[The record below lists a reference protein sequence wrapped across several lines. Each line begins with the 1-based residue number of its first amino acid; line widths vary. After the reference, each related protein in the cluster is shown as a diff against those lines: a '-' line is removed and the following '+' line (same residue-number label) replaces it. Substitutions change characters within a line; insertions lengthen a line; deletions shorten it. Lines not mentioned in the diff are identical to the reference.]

1 LADLFKNKYRIPSA
15 RLQTWDY
22 GAAGMYFITICC
34 KNMISYFGNIPKT
47 ANFVNAKMNP
57 TILGEIAESELLK
70 SIEMRKD
77 MNIDIAEYIIM
88 PNHMHAIIT
97 IGQNQYNNAKIAST
111 IAAAANNGGGIAAMA
126 NNGGGIAA
134 ANNRGGIAAA
144 NNGGGIAAASTDA
157 MHRVST
163 DIPAKSPLPK
173 NAFKPQSKN
182 LASILR
188 GYKSAVTT
196 YARKNDL
203 KFEWYIRFHDHIIR
217 SEEEYYRIANYIRKN
232 PETWAKDK
240 FFRG

>member
-1 LADLFKNKYRIPSA
+1 LADLYKNKYRIPSA

-34 KNMISYFGNIPKT
+34 KNMTCYLGNIPKT
-47 ANFVNAKMNP
+47 EDFANAIMNP

-70 SIEMRKD
+70 SIDMRKD

-97 IGQNQYNNAKIAST
+97 IGENQYNNS
-111 IAAAANNGGGIAAMA
+111 NNAGGIAE
-126 NNGGGIAA
+126 
-134 ANNRGGIAAA
+134 
-144 NNGGGIAAASTDA
+144 S
-157 MHRVST
+157 H
-163 DIPAKSPLPK
+163 LPK

-196 YARKNDL
+196 FARKNDL
-203 KFEWYIRFHDHIIR
+203 KFEWHIRFHDHIIR
-217 SEEEYYRIANYIRKN
+217 SEEEYFRIAN
-232 PETWAKDK
+232 
-240 FFRG
+240 

>member
-47 ANFVNAKMNP
+47 ADFTNAKMNP

-111 IAAAANNGGGIAAMA
+111 IAAAANNGGGIAA
-126 NNGGGIAA
+126 
-134 ANNRGGIAAA
+134 
-144 NNGGGIAAASTDA
+144 ASTDA

-163 DIPAKSPLPK
+163 DIPVESPFPAKSPLPK

-203 KFEWYIRFHDHIIR
+203 KFEWHIRFHDHIIR